1 MQGTQPRTLTNGEL
15 ISVCAD
21 WLANN
26 ATLDYAHS
34 LELMR
39 RLNFY
44 TQGKENQTANI
55 FDDRQL
61 ELPL

>member
-1 MQGTQPRTLTNGEL
+1 MLGTQPRTLTNGEL

-21 WLANN
+21 RLAENS
-26 ATLDYAHS
+26 TLDYAHS

-39 RLNFY
+39 RFNFY
-44 TQGKENQTANI
+44 TQGKEDQTANI
-55 FDDRQL
+55 FDNRQL